1 MTEAH
6 GPVYEVTLSIDP
18 EIVEEFDDWLDRH
31 IRQMLELPG
40 FVSADTFDAETD
52 ERGRQSR
59 VVQYLLESD
68 QALDAYLAGPAEEM
82 RRDATLR
89 FADRFTATR
98 RVLRRAGDAGQESR
112 PVEACLNCDARLE
125 GQYCA
130 RCGQRARGRLI
141 SIWELI
147 RDAVGDLFELDSRL
161 WRTIIPLMFRPGQ
174 LTHDYLIG
182 RRARFMPPFRTYLV
196 LSVVFFL
203 VAFFDPEREL
213 GILYEPAAET
223 ADTDNTDSSGQAK
236 TAEEIRRE
244 VLDELAAE
252 GIDVPDDA
260 ARGPRPEAPPAP
272 APEPGQEPDAGR
284 ERGLNIQ
291 VDDEGSPNFNC
302 DLGDFEVSG
311 PEWLTR
317 RLTPERLK
325 HICDRVSAD
334 SGSFLNQ
341 LLDNIPAALFVLL
354 PLMALILKMLYPLS
368 KRYYVE
374 HLLFV
379 LHFHAFL
386 FLILTLEVLF
396 SRMARGL
403 ALPAMV
409 YNLSVFVVSL
419 YVPIYLYKAM
429 RRVYGQGRAITI
441 LKYFV
446 LVLTYLVGL
455 IFILL
460 FAAFYTAFSI

>member
-1 MTEAH
+1 
-6 GPVYEVTLSIDP
+6 
-18 EIVEEFDDWLDRH
+18 
-31 IRQMLELPG
+31 
-40 FVSADTFDAETD
+40 
-52 ERGRQSR
+52 
-59 VVQYLLESD
+59 
-68 QALDAYLAGPAEEM
+68 
-82 RRDATLR
+82 
-89 FADRFTATR
+89 
-98 RVLRRAGDAGQESR
+98 
-112 PVEACLNCDARLE
+112 
-125 GQYCA
+125 GQYCG

-161 WRTIIPLMFRPGQ
+161 WRTIIPLMLRPGQ

-223 ADTDNTDSSGQAK
+223 VDTDRSGQAK

-244 VLDELAAE
+244 VLDDLAAE
-252 GIDVPDDA
+252 GIVVPDDA
-260 ARGPRPEAPPAP
+260 GRARPEPPATP
-272 APEPGQEPDAGR
+272 APEQGQEPDTGPD
-284 ERGLNIQ
+284 RGLNVQ
-291 VDDEGSPNFNC
+291 LDEEGSPNFNC

-396 SRMARGL
+396 SRMAAWL
-403 ALPAMV
+403 ALPALIS
-409 YNLSVFVVSL
+409 NLSVFVVSL

-429 RRVYGQGRAITI
+429 RRVYGQRRAITI

-446 LVLTYLVGL
+446 LVLTYLIGL